1 MPARTSAAWPR
12 PLERRNVAA
21 VDRYLI
27 LNGPNLNLLGT
38 RNPAVY
44 GTTTLSDLEDAC
56 RTWADELGVEVDTAQ
71 SNHEGAL
78 IDLLH
83 EARLTHAGIVF
94 NAGAYTHTSYALHDA
109 IEAISV
115 PTVEVH
121 ISNVVERD
129 PWRRTSVIGPACVGA
144 IYGRGIE
151 GYRWG
156 LRHLVHRREW
166 PAEVVRYADHP
177 DATIDLRHPRH
188 DPPYAA
194 VALVHG
200 GFWRH
205 MWTKDTMDGIAID
218 LARRGYL
225 TANIEYR
232 RVGKG
237 GGWPQT
243 LDDVAQAITHV
254 AGTDGVD
261 RLAVIGHSAGAQL
274 ALMAASVVHTPY
286 LPVALGGVLDM
297 SAAVDEGL
305 GEGAATAF
313 LGGTPPEAASPL
325 HVASSRPSLV
335 VHGASDDRVPVSQAR
350 SYADLN
356 PQVEYLELTDVGHF
370 EFLERSS
377 AAWNHV
383 VGHLAHRFGA

>member
-1 MPARTSAAWPR
+1 
-12 PLERRNVAA
+12 

-44 GTTTLSDLEDAC
+44 GTTTLSDLDIAC
-56 RTWADELGVEVDTAQ
+56 RTWGTELGVEVDTAQ
-71 SNHEGAL
+71 SNHEGSL
-78 IDLLH
+78 IDTLH
-83 EARLTHAGIVF
+83 DARLTHAGVVL
-94 NAGAYTHTSYALHDA
+94 NAGAYTHTSYAIHDA
-109 IEAISV
+109 IEGISV

-121 ISNVVERD
+121 ISNIFERD
-129 PWRRTSVIGPACVGA
+129 PWRRISVIGPACVGA

-166 PAEVVRYADHP
+166 PPEVVHYADHP
-177 DATIDLRHPRH
+177 DATIDLRRPHA
-188 DPPYAA
+188 DPPHAA
-194 VALVHG
+194 VVLVHG

-205 MWTKDTMDGIAID
+205 MWTKDTMDGLAID

-243 LDDVAQAITHV
+243 LDDVARAIAHI
-254 AGTDGVD
+254 AADDDVD

-274 ALMAASVVHTPY
+274 ALMATQVTELPY
-286 LPVALGGVLDM
+286 LPVALAGVLDL
-297 SAAVDEGL
+297 SAAVEQSLDGGAAAELL
-305 GEGAATAF
+305 GE
-313 LGGTPPEAASPL
+313 TPPEAASPL
-325 HVASSRPSLV
+325 DTVTSGPALV
-335 VHGASDDRVPVSQAR
+335 VHGTADDRVPVEQSR
-350 SYADLN
+350 TYAGMN
-356 PQVEYLELTDVGHF
+356 PEAEYLELPDVGHF

-377 AAWNHV
+377 TAWEQV
-383 VGHLAHRFGA
+383 VDLLTRRFGA

>member
-1 MPARTSAAWPR
+1 M
-12 PLERRNVAA
+12 
-21 VDRYLI
+21 DRYLI

-38 RNPAVY
+38 RNPDVY
-44 GTTTLSDLEDAC
+44 GTTTLSDLDDAC
-56 RTWADELGVEVDTAQ
+56 RNWADELGVEVDTAQ
-71 SNHEGAL
+71 SNHEGGL

-83 EARLTHAGIVF
+83 EARLTHAGVVL
-94 NAGAYTHTSYALHDA
+94 NAGAYTHTSYAIHDA
-109 IEAISV
+109 IEAISI
-115 PTVEVH
+115 PTMEVH

-129 PWRRTSVIGPACVGA
+129 SWRRISAIGPACVGA
-144 IYGRGIE
+144 IYGRGID

-166 PAEVVRYADHP
+166 PAEVVHYADHP
-177 DATIDLRHPRH
+177 DATFDLRRPRH
-188 DPPYAA
+188 DPPHAA
-194 VALVHG
+194 VVFVHG

-243 LDDVAQAITHV
+243 LDDVAGAMAHI
-254 AGTDGVD
+254 AAADGVD

-274 ALMAASVVHTPY
+274 ALMAASVVDAPY
-286 LPVALGGVLDM
+286 LPVAMGGILDM
-297 SAAVDEGL
+297 SAAVTEGL
-305 GEGAATAF
+305 DEGAATAF
-313 LGGTPPEAASPL
+313 LGETPPEEASPMEAASP
-325 HVASSRPSLV
+325 RPALV
-335 VHGASDDRVPVSQAR
+335 VHGDADERVPVSQAR
-350 SYADLN
+350 AYAETN
-356 PQVEYLELTDVGHF
+356 PQVEYLELSDVGHF

-377 AAWNHV
+377 AAWNRV
-383 VGHLAHRFGA
+383 ADHLGRRFGV

>member
-1 MPARTSAAWPR
+1 M
-12 PLERRNVAA
+12 
-21 VDRYLI
+21 DRYLI

-44 GTTTLSDLEDAC
+44 GTTTLSDLEAAC
-56 RTWADELGVEVDTAQ
+56 RRWGDELGVEVDMAQ
-71 SNHEGAL
+71 SNHEGSL
-78 IDLLH
+78 IDSLH
-83 EARLTHAGIVF
+83 EARRTHAGVVL

-109 IEAISV
+109 IEAISL
-115 PTVEVH
+115 PTIEVH
-121 ISNVVERD
+121 ISNVFERD
-129 PWRRTSVIGPACVGA
+129 PWRRISVIGPACVGA
-144 IYGRGIE
+144 IYGRGVD

-156 LRHLVHRREW
+156 LRHLVHRQEW
-166 PAEVVRYADHP
+166 PVEVVQYGDHP
-177 DATIDLRHPRH
+177 AASIDLRHPRQ
-188 DPPYAA
+188 DPPHAT
-194 VALVHG
+194 VVLVHG

-205 MWTKDTMDGIAID
+205 MWTKDTMEGIAID

-243 LDDVAQAITHV
+243 REDVAQAIAHV
-254 AGTDGVD
+254 AAATGGD

-274 ALMAASVVHTPY
+274 AFMAAEVADIPF

-297 SAAVDEGL
+297 TAAVTDGI
-305 GEGAATAF
+305 GEGAAVAF
-313 LGGTPPEAASPL
+313 LGATPPAEASPL
-325 HVASSRPSLV
+325 EAVSPRPALV
-335 VHGASDDRVPVSQAR
+335 VHGTADSRVPVSQAR
-350 SYADLN
+350 SYAGAN
-356 PQVEYLELTDVGHF
+356 PQVEYLELPDVGHF

-383 VGHLAHRFGA
+383 VEHLGRRFGV